1 MEKIATATER
11 RRIMTTPNNT
21 YDVIVIGAGIS
32 GRYNWLKMISPINL
46 DFVRRDSNVKY
57 IKMLR

>member
-1 MEKIATATER
+1 
-11 RRIMTTPNNT
+11 MTTPNNT

-57 IKMLR
+57 IKLLR